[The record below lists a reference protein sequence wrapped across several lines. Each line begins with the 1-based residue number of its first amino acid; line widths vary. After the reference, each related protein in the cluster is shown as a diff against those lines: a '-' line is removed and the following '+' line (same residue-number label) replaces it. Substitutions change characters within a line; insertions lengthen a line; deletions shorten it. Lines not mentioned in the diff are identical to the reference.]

1 MAGFKP
7 LSLVTILLAYLSL
20 DSYHNASLLFLLCHG
35 GGSKKWQGV
44 CAWPFLGCLPFNV
57 VDIVVFGPLWFNG
70 EKILL
75 K

>member
-1 MAGFKP
+1 MAGFQP
-7 LSLVTILLAYLSL
+7 LYLVAILLASLS
-20 DSYHNASLLFLLCHG
+20 SHNSSLLFLLFHG
-35 GGSKKWQGV
+35 GGSGKWQGV

-57 VDIVVFGPLWFNG
+57 VDVVVFGPLWFNG